1 MMLHEVSGRSSYQHE
16 VSHSTPR
23 DRGRRAGRGMKL
35 IVRLL
40 LCASTVGAAS
50 DFPVDVAKA
59 ACYVYANAKSS
70 NQQWYRLGC
79 DYYVSEGGT
88 LSACKAKCGVR

>member
-1 MMLHEVSGRSSYQHE
+1 
-16 VSHSTPR
+16 
-23 DRGRRAGRGMKL
+23 MKM

-40 LCASTVGAAS
+40 LCASTVGAAAS

-70 NQQWYRLGC
+70 YQEYYRKGC
-79 DYYVSEGGT
+79 DFYVSEGGT
-88 LSACKAKCGVR
+88 LSACKAKCVR

>member
-1 MMLHEVSGRSSYQHE
+1 
-16 VSHSTPR
+16 
-23 DRGRRAGRGMKL
+23 MKL

-59 ACYVYANAKSS
+59 ACYVYANAKPS
-70 NQQWYRLGC
+70 NEQQYWRRGC
-79 DYYVSEGGT
+79 DYYVPGGGT
-88 LSACKAKCGVR
+88 FSACKVKCDGMVR

>member
-1 MMLHEVSGRSSYQHE
+1 
-16 VSHSTPR
+16 
-23 DRGRRAGRGMKL
+23 MKL

-40 LCASTVGAAS
+40 LCASTVGAAAS

-70 NQQWYRLGC
+70 GVQSRYRQGC
-79 DYYVSEGGT
+79 DFYVSEGGT
-88 LSACKAKCGVR
+88 LSACKAKCDTSVR

>member
-1 MMLHEVSGRSSYQHE
+1 MMK
-16 VSHSTPR
+16 
-23 DRGRRAGRGMKL
+23 M

-59 ACYVYANAKSS
+59 ACYVYANAKPDYQSY
-70 NQQWYRLGC
+70 YRKGC
-79 DYYVSEGGT
+79 DFYVSEGGT
-88 LSACKAKCGVR
+88 LSACKAKCDTLVR

>member
-1 MMLHEVSGRSSYQHE
+1 MPCSR
-16 VSHSTPR
+16 
-23 DRGRRAGRGMKL
+23 RRAGGGMKL

-59 ACYVYANAKSS
+59 ACYVYANAKPSS
-70 NQQWYRLGC
+70 WQQYYRRGC
-79 DYYVSEGGT
+79 DWYVSEGGT
-88 LSACKAKCGVR
+88 LSACKAQCTAWVR